1 MKRANIFIWAL
12 VFILAGAG
20 WALAETH
27 QKGGSEGMQ
36 QGSDMQQ
43 RAASEEEAGWFC
55 PWCGSSGGDAGR
67 MGPGMRQ
74 DSGMRQGRGMMHQGR
89 GMHHGWSRGQCPR
102 SKTQQMAP
110 MGQDEAQTLMKNYVS
125 ANPNLKIGE
134 IEEED
139 DVYVGEI
146 VTKDGSLVEKLV
158 VDKKTGWMK
167 RDY

>member
-1 MKRANIFIWAL
+1 MKRTNVFVWAL

-20 WALAETH
+20 WAFAEMH
-27 QKGGSEGMQ
+27 QSGSEGMH
-36 QGSDMQQ
+36 QGGDMQQ
-43 RAASEEEAGWFC
+43 MSSSQEEAGWFC
-55 PWCGSSGGDAGR
+55 PWCGSSGGNSGR
-67 MGPGMRQ
+67 M
-74 DSGMRQGRGMMHQGR
+74 GRGMMHQGPGMMHEGR

-110 MGQDEAQTLMKNYVS
+110 MGQDEARTLMKNYVT

-134 IEEED
+134 IKEKD

-146 VTKDGSLVEKLV
+146 VTRDGSLVEKLV